1 MLKKWGIILL
11 VLGLIMAGCSAKT
24 EQKAGSEEKT
34 EISDG
39 EKVTK
44 ALEEFL
50 EQYQNKSYEEAEKLL
65 ENDSIDLEYIGTTK
79 NASDEIREALD
90 KYMLKFDFKV
100 KEPKVNNNEAIVS
113 IEFKN
118 FDLKKLMNEIS
129 DEITKSG
136 KESNSELYV
145 TKINEKA
152 ESLEKVSKIVDIK
165 LINNDS
171 KWHIILGNELKN
183 VLTGNLFSYY
193 HTSLIT
199 EEEMNEMKEKIE
211 IATTQLNTLFEDIK
225 TSHGYLAKIIG
236 NENVSPNEVLDAQSK
251 MAENLKDIKE
261 EINNINL
268 TEFDDSQ
275 AVRNIN
281 NYINFI
287 LLKSDGYFLGYGLLL
302 YDYGNSGKL
311 DTEKIDTLIS
321 LVNDINE
328 YKGEFVELTNEYLKH
343 IQNISSTKSSVE
355 ENDNTK
361 ADLEPEQKPEP
372 EKDVSGNPISKLSKP
387 IKAENPIVNLAKSIK
402 AENPITNIS
411 EKDAQEKV
419 EKKAE
424 ADHPDNK
431 STQEY
436 LIKEQLNAYKELKEL
451 KIDTNVKQK
460 ILNKAI
466 EDHPYNFSTIKYLYK
481 EQLDAY
487 EELKE
492 LVIDTNIKEKVLN
505 KAIEDHPYNFST
517 IKYLYK
523 EQLDAY
529 EELKELKID
538 TDEKQKVL
546 NKAIEDHPY
555 NFSTIK
561 YLYKESGF

>member
-24 EQKAGSEEKT
+24 EQKAGSEKKT
-34 EISDG
+34 EVSEG

-44 ALEEFL
+44 SLEEFL
-50 EQYQNKSYEEAEKLL
+50 KQYQNKNNEEAEKLL
-65 ENDSIDLEYIGTTK
+65 ENDSIDLVYLGTTK
-79 NASDEIREALD
+79 KASDEIREALD
-90 KYMLKFDFKV
+90 KYMLNFDYKV
-100 KEPKVNNNEAIVS
+100 KEPKVNNNEATVS
-113 IEFKN
+113 IEFKS
-118 FDLKKLMNEIS
+118 FDLEKLMNEIS
-129 DEITKSG
+129 DEIAKSG

-152 ESLEKVSKIVDIK
+152 ESLGKVSKTVDVK
-165 LINNDS
+165 LINNDN

-183 VLTGNLFSYY
+183 ALTGNLFSYY

-236 NENVSPNEVLDAQSK
+236 NENVRPNEVLDAQSK

-261 EINNINL
+261 EINNLNL

-287 LLKSDGYFLGYGLLL
+287 LLKLDGYFLGYGLLL

-361 ADLEPEQKPEP
+361 ADPEPEQKPEP

-387 IKAENPIVNLAKSIK
+387 IKAENPIVKLTKSIK
-402 AENPITNIS
+402 AENQITNIS
-411 EKDAQEKV
+411 EKDAKEKV
-419 EKKAE
+419 EKNAK

-561 YLYKESGF
+561 YIYKESGF